1 MKYFYLN
8 LVKWIYFYEQYLI
21 FFQLSISRVERGR
34 VGFKESK
41 DRPDGAGTRQILFGW
56 RSPANGFFIRR
67 LK

>member
-34 VGFKESK
+34 VVFKEYK
-41 DRPDGAGTRQILFGW
+41 DRPDGAGT
-56 RSPANGFFIRR
+56 
-67 LK
+67 